1 MALSSLIPN
10 EMRSTLR
17 RALQGEVTIRLH
29 SQDRLL
35 TPPRLFRATLN
46 TCRDSSAIVIVHEQE

>member
-1 MALSSLIPN
+1 MALSPLIPN

-17 RALQGEVTIRLH
+17 PALQGEVTIRLH

-35 TPPRLFRATLN
+35 THPHSFRATLN
-46 TCRDSSAIVIVHEQE
+46 TCRDSSAIVTVHE